1 MKKTGLVLLLICAIA
16 FVVDYCRGNIPL
28 EIPVLDKIAEMTFD
42 SHETDDSETEVKESP
57 PVSVKTYVGN
67 RRNHK
72 LHSIH
77 CDSLPYEDNRI
88 YFSTIEEAEEAG
100 YTDKHYECMGN

>member
-16 FVVDYCRGNIPL
+16 FVVDYYSGNIPL

-42 SHETDDSETEVKESP
+42 SNETDDSETEVKESP

-88 YFSTIEEAEEAG
+88 YFSTIEEAEQAG
-100 YTDKHYECMGN
+100 YTDKHYECMSN